1 MTSDVLASTGFLT
14 ALAASLLAFLTS
26 AVLAFL
32 DDVTVDCFVL
42 VEVEELLLF
51 LVLDV
56 FKCMG
61 PVLEPV
67 LGRASGSILRAD
79 LALAT
84 MPVLME
90 PDFT

>member
-42 VEVEELLLF
+42 LVEVEELLLF

-61 PVLEPV
+61 PVLEV
-67 LGRASGSILRAD
+67 LRAASGSILRAD